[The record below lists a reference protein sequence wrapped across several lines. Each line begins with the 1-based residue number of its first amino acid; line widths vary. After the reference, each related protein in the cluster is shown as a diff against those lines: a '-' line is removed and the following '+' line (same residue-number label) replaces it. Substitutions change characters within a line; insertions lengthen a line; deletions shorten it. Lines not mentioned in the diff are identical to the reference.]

1 MDSKQVA
8 PTAKRKPPAAGMGR
22 KKGSQNKFTKDVK
35 EMILVALGNAGGAD
49 YLLTQA
55 HENPTAFMTL
65 VGKVLPLTVAG
76 DPNAPLAIH
85 VIERRIIKP

>member
-8 PTAKRKPPAAGMGR
+8 PTGKRKPPAAGMGR

-35 EMILVALGNAGGAD
+35 EMILTALGNAGGAD
-49 YLLTQA
+49 YLLAQA
-55 HENPTAFMTL
+55 HDNPTAFMTL

-85 VIERRIIKP
+85 VVERRIIKP